1 MVMENKYVL
10 RINELTY
17 LLPRFTVLSLLK
29 VKGSFKGKRVKK

>member
-10 RINELTY
+10 IINELTC

-29 VKGSFKGKRVKK
+29 VKK

>member
-10 RINELTY
+10 IINELTY

-29 VKGSFKGKRVKK
+29 VKK